1 MKVLATTN
9 RNKTKYAN
17 RINYIIYKLK
27 KVGIVHM
34 HDAQNTFK
42 PTIAG
47 STKVANVEIFM
58 YLPDIVYTH
67 DHNYDMDCILLNAVE
82 YLDIPEILADSAKLM
97 LSGLWNNNGY
107 YNFRNIP
114 YELVSLGCL
123 LYSCD
128 VHLPD
133 NIINFK
139 ELINIIYSNTDK
151 RMRQLNR
158 AYIKI
163 SELHGYNTGETVKL
177 FSHAENIALMK
188 NYTLRH
194 KNAHNT

>member
-1 MKVLATTN
+1 
-9 RNKTKYAN
+9 
-17 RINYIIYKLK
+17 
-27 KVGIVHM
+27 M

-123 LYSCD
+123 LYS
-128 VHLPD
+128 
-133 NIINFK
+133 
-139 ELINIIYSNTDK
+139 
-151 RMRQLNR
+151 
-158 AYIKI
+158 
-163 SELHGYNTGETVKL
+163 
-177 FSHAENIALMK
+177 
-188 NYTLRH
+188 
-194 KNAHNT
+194 